1 MRARDIIK
9 AMTYPF
15 LALLVII
22 AMNMFINLMLG

>member
-1 MRARDIIK
+1 MRVRDILK

-22 AMNMFINLMLG
+22 AMNMFINLMFG

>member
-1 MRARDIIK
+1 MRARDILK

-22 AMNMFINLMLG
+22 AMNMFINLMFG